1 MKALAGRVNGKA
13 VMALSAS
20 RQAASVAPRSLAVR
34 YYDAARDYQAGLQ
47 KATRPGAGRQQ
58 AQFDLPAVISATD
71 AKRLANARVVTL
83 WKERNR
89 LELTCDWRQLA
100 LPAGN
105 VVTVAGVP
113 GLWCIDSWQ
122 WEAMALRLSLR
133 QIKAASGIG
142 MDASSGAP
150 VQESDVPHGTPT
162 LYLADLPG
170 LRSEEHTSELQ
181 SLMRI
186 SYAVFCLKKK
196 TKNTTQTTG

>member
-1 MKALAGRVNGKA
+1 MLDGSEEASGSICMGGLAGRVSGKA

-20 RQAASVAPRSLAVR
+20 RRAASVAPRSLAVR
-34 YYDAARDYQAGLQ
+34 YYDAARDNQAGLQ

-105 VVTVAGVP
+105 VVTVAG
-113 GLWCIDSWQ
+113 
-122 WEAMALRLSLR
+122 
-133 QIKAASGIG
+133 
-142 MDASSGAP
+142 
-150 VQESDVPHGTPT
+150 
-162 LYLADLPG
+162 
-170 LRSEEHTSELQ
+170 RSEEH
-181 SLMRI
+181 
-186 SYAVFCLKKK
+186 
-196 TKNTTQTTG
+196 

>member
-1 MKALAGRVNGKA
+1 MLEGSEEASGTVCRKALAGRVNGKA

-89 LELTCDWRQLA
+89 LELTCDWRQLE

-105 VVTVAGVP
+105 VVTVVRK
-113 GLWCIDSWQ
+113 ST
-122 WEAMALRLSLR
+122 RLNS
-133 QIKAASGIG
+133 QHHCVTS
-142 MDASSGAP
+142 MPSSA
-150 VQESDVPHGTPT
+150 
-162 LYLADLPG
+162 
-170 LRSEEHTSELQ
+170 
-181 SLMRI
+181 
-186 SYAVFCLKKK
+186 
-196 TKNTTQTTG
+196 